1 MEQEGSNGMP
11 VRQLPVGLD
20 VPGTR
25 TETDSPGTVEVP
37 ASHYWGTQT
46 QRSLIH
52 FSIGDDLMPA
62 AVYHAYGYLEKACAV
77 VNGRSGQLTGP
88 GSAS

>member
-1 MEQEGSNGMP
+1 MEPEGSNGMP

-25 TETDSPGTVEVP
+25 TETDSLGAVEVP
-37 ASHYWGTQT
+37 ASHYWGAQT

-52 FSIGDDLMPA
+52 FSIGDDLMPD
-62 AVYHAYGYLEKACAV
+62 
-77 VNGRSGQLTGP
+77 GRLPRLRLPEEGLCRW
-88 GSAS
+88 